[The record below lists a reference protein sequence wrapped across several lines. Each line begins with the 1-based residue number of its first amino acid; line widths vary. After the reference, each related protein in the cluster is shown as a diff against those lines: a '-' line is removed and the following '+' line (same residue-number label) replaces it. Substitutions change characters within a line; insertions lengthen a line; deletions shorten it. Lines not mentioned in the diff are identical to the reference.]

1 MLFVQDSA
9 LVEEEKDVVPQSPAP
24 SQVHETF
31 TLEPQ
36 EGSNSGLGHN
46 PSDSIDES
54 DTNQNEIEDT
64 TLKVGAENRRQF
76 SKLAMF
82 FFVFC
87 YKINSQQRLYNANSM
102 YMGMVKRALRQVL
115 PNYSTCLA
123 EAI

>member
-9 LVEEEKDVVPQSPAP
+9 LVEEEKDVVPQSPAL

-64 TLKVGAENRRQF
+64 TLKVGAENQRQF

-82 FFVFC
+82 FFCFLLQD
-87 YKINSQQRLYNANSM
+87 KQ
-102 YMGMVKRALRQVL
+102 
-115 PNYSTCLA
+115 STTFV
-123 EAI
+123 